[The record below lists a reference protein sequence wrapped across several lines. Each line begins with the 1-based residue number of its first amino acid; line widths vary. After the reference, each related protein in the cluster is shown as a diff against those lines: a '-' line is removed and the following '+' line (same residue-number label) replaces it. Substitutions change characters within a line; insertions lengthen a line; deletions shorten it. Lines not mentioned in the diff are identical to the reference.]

1 MDINELEHDEII
13 TNLIVISKIEK
24 NKKLITTEAYLN
36 IEQDSIVPEPVKRW
50 IRGDNRDEAIK
61 KIDLCTKKAIIILK
75 TDSEI
80 RSYLMASKKGLFNL
94 METYSKCSKTKARL
108 ETIISNI
115 DRAIDEA

>member
-1 MDINELEHDEII
+1 MDINDLEHDEII

-36 IEQDSIVPEPVKRW
+36 IEQETVIPEFIKRY

-61 KIDLCTKKAIIILK
+61 KIDLCTKKAIILLK
-75 TDSEI
+75 TDPELKD
-80 RSYLMASKKGLFNL
+80 YLQHTKKGLFNL
-94 METYSKCSKTKARL
+94 METYSKCNKTKARL

-115 DRAIDEA
+115 DRAIDEV